1 MRGYCPNCNET
12 KELAMIDKEET
23 YPVRG
28 EDITIDARVAVCE
41 TCGAEVF
48 VREIDFENL
57 EKAYRIYRDRHGIV
71 SVDEIRSLRKKT
83 GLSQREFAKRLG
95 WSPATVNRY
104 ENGALPSPAHNAVLK
119 RLIESE
125 GLQDFMG
132 EADEGKRKDF
142 DPTEVWLEKLVSK
155 EPSMENGFRRCSPE
169 KLFNMMVYF
178 TIDRPLSKTALMKH
192 LWFSDFKYFCETSMS
207 ISGALYAALPHGP
220 ALHKWNDLL
229 EIAQARSFIDVEV
242 EYLGDFEVE
251 MVKAAKDF
259 DQSMFTP
266 GEIEVMERIM
276 LDFQGLSAREL
287 SELSHQ
293 EEAWKKTPVGAIIS
307 YEYALQ
313 MR

>member
-12 KELAMIDKEET
+12 KELAIMNKKET

-28 EDITIDARVAVCE
+28 EDVTIDARVAVCE
-41 TCGAEVF
+41 TCGTEVF

-71 SVDEIRSLRKKT
+71 LTNEIRSLRKKT

-104 ENGALPSPAHNAVLK
+104 ENGALPSPAHNAVLR
-119 RLIESE
+119 RLMEPE
-125 GLQDFMG
+125 GFREFMG
-132 EADEGKRKDF
+132 GADEEKGEVL
-142 DPTEVWLEKLVSK
+142 DPAEVWLGKLTSI
-155 EPSMENGFRRCSPE
+155 EPSIENGFRRCSPK

-178 TIDRPLSKTALMKH
+178 TKDRPLSKTALMKH
-192 LWFSDFKYFCETSMS
+192 LWFSDFRYFRETSTS

-220 ALHKWNDLL
+220 ALHKWAALL
-229 EIAQARSFIDVEV
+229 EVAQDRSFVDVEV

-251 MVKAAKDF
+251 MVKAARDF

-266 GEIEVMERIM
+266 GEIEVMERVM

-287 SELSHQ
+287 SELSHE
-293 EEAWKKTPVGAIIS
+293 EEAWKKTPVGGIIS
-307 YEYALQ
+307 YEYALE